1 MGLVI
6 KLSKNIRFSLLPL
19 ALILFTS
26 NSPVIA
32 ESYQLFII
40 AGENNKGIFNP
51 FETYKKCRKAG
62 EDWVKR
68 KKKYDKGYVCK
79 KIDWSKGMQRNL

>member
-1 MGLVI
+1 MKILRLLF
-6 KLSKNIRFSLLPL
+6 LS
-19 ALILFTS
+19 LILFTS
-26 NSPVIA
+26 SSPAIA

-40 AGENNKGIFNP
+40 AGEHNKGIINA
-51 FETYKKCRKAG
+51 FETYNKCRKAG

-68 KKKYDKGYVCK
+68 KKNFDKGYVCK

>member
-1 MGLVI
+1 MRILFLYGVMMVLIYNVIPMGLVI
-6 KLSKNIRFSLLPL
+6 KLSKNIRLSLLPL

-51 FETYKKCRKAG
+51 FETYK
-62 EDWVKR
+62 
-68 KKKYDKGYVCK
+68 
-79 KIDWSKGMQRNL
+79 